1 VKAKEQTCLF
11 QDLSGTKYYITSTNI
26 KPFILKLF
34 VSAILSRDNEKRFE
48 NQLYMARNEYNKILV
63 NQNRL

>member
-1 VKAKEQTCLF
+1 M
-11 QDLSGTKYYITSTNI
+11 TSTNI

-48 NQLYMARNEYNKILV
+48 NQLSMARNEYNKILV